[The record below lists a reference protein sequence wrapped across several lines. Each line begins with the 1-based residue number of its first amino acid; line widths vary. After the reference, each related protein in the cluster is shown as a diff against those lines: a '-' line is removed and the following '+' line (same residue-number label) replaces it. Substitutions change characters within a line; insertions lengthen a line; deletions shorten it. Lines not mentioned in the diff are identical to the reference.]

1 MNPWLFAPNINTIH
15 GFSTRHGGV
24 SQGNFSSLNLGG
36 HDDYQESIKQNR
48 KLALEQLNIAN
59 LQVRTLHQ
67 IHGNKVV
74 RAESEES
81 DADALVSNQKGVP
94 IAIGVADCYPV
105 LFYDAVNQVIG
116 AAHAGWRGTVSRIV
130 SNTVNEMLQLGAQKE
145 HIQVAIGQG
154 ISCEKFEVGAEVV
167 EQFLSSGFTKACIVG
182 NKIDLIAAN
191 IEALNAIG
199 IADSQIWCMN
209 RCSFEADFQ
218 ILLLCIF

>member
-74 RAESEES
+74 RAESAES

-116 AAHAGWRGTVSRIV
+116 AAHA
-130 SNTVNEMLQLGAQKE
+130 QLTK
-145 HIQVAIGQG
+145 
-154 ISCEKFEVGAEVV
+154 C
-167 EQFLSSGFTKACIVG
+167 LS
-182 NKIDLIAAN
+182 
-191 IEALNAIG
+191 
-199 IADSQIWCMN
+199 
-209 RCSFEADFQ
+209 
-218 ILLLCIF
+218 